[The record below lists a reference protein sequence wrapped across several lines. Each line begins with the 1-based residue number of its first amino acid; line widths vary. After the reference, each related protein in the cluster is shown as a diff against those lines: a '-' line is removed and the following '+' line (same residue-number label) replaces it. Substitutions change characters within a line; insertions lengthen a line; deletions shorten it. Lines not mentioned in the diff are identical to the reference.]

1 MREDA
6 MQTFSEVAL
15 RLDAARE
22 ADRIAE
28 TIRRTIFSSMRRR
41 GAVVGLSGGI
51 DSSVCAALCARALGA
66 DRVTALLMPEADS
79 APETTDF
86 GELVAK
92 ALGIRTVLEDIT
104 SILEAAG
111 CYTRRDAAI
120 REVVPRYT
128 AACRSKIVLPNTL
141 ESDSY
146 RVFSVVVQFP
156 DGTQTRERLTREA
169 YLGILASTNFK
180 QRVRK
185 MMEYHYA
192 DRLQYAVVGTPNRL
206 EYDQGFFVKLGDGA
220 ADIKPIAHLYK
231 SQVYQLAEY
240 LEIPAEIRHR
250 PPTTDTYSLS
260 QTQEEFYFSVPLETL
275 DHCLY
280 AMNHGVPAEAV
291 APTVGLQPAQVER
304 IYNDIAAKRKVAEY
318 LHAPPV
324 LIEDAPADGHEQ
336 HARP

>member
-1 MREDA
+1 
-6 MQTFSEVAL
+6 MQTLSDVAL

-28 TIRRTIFSSMRRR
+28 AIRRAIFGSMRRR
-41 GAVVGLSGGI
+41 GAVLGLSGGI
-51 DSSVCAALCARALGA
+51 DSSVCAALCVRALGA
-66 DRVTALLMPEADS
+66 DRVTGLLMPEADS
-79 APETTDF
+79 SPETNDL
-86 GELVAK
+86 GELVGN

-120 REVVPRYT
+120 REVVPQYT
-128 AACRSKIVLPNTL
+128 PACRSKIVLPNTL
-141 ESDSY
+141 ESDAY

-156 DGTQTRERLTREA
+156 DGTQASARLTRDA
-169 YLGILASTNFK
+169 YLGILAATNFK

-220 ADIKPIAHLYK
+220 ADLKPIAHLYK

-240 LEIPAEIRHR
+240 LGIPATIRER
-250 PPTTDTYSLS
+250 PPTTDTYSLA

-275 DHCLY
+275 DLCLY
-280 AMNHGVPAEAV
+280 GLNHGVAAAAV
-291 APTVGLQPAQVER
+291 AATAGLQPVQVER
-304 IYNDIAAKRKVAEY
+304 IYNDITAKRRVAEY

-324 LIEDAPADGHEQ
+324 LMDDAPSDGNVQ
-336 HARP
+336 HAES

>member
-1 MREDA
+1 
-6 MQTFSEVAL
+6 MQTFSDVAL

-22 ADRIAE
+22 VDRIAD
-28 TIRRTIFSSMRRR
+28 TIRRAIFGGMKRR
-41 GAVVGLSGGI
+41 GAVLGLSGGI
-51 DSSVCAALCARALGA
+51 DSSVCAALCVRALGA

-79 APETTDF
+79 APETTDL

-92 ALGIRTVLEDIT
+92 ALGIRAVLEDIT
-104 SILEAAG
+104 SMLEAAG

-141 ESDSY
+141 ETDAY

-156 DGTQTRERLTREA
+156 DGTHMRERLTRDA
-169 YLGILASTNFK
+169 YLGILAATNFK

-220 ADIKPIAHLYK
+220 ADVKPIAHLYK

-240 LEIPAEIRHR
+240 LNIPAEIRQR

-275 DHCLY
+275 DLCLY
-280 AMNHGVPAEAV
+280 GLNHGVPAEAV
-291 APTVGLQPAQVER
+291 AATVGLQTAQVER
-304 IYNDIAAKRKVAEY
+304 VYSDITAKRKVAEY

-324 LIEDAPADGHEQ
+324 LVEDAPADGNVQ
-336 HARP
+336 HAES